1 MSNKSQKG
9 VAAVELAV
17 ILPFLLILLAGIIE
31 FSLMLY
37 NMQVLTNGAREGARV
52 AVIPVRNETEEE
64 IANIVKDYCGNK
76 LIGFQ
81 NDKVINVSIVGY
93 GGATGSDLTVTAS
106 YNYGFFIPGLFD
118 FLGINKSNRIF
129 NINGKATM
137 QFL

>member
-1 MSNKSQKG
+1 MSNKDQKG

-17 ILPFLLILLAGIIE
+17 ILPFLLVLLAGIIE

-81 NDKVINVSIVGY
+81 NDKRQAITIVFLY
-93 GGATGSDLTVTAS
+93 Q
-106 YNYGFFIPGLFD
+106 D
-118 FLGINKSNRIF
+118 FLIF
-129 NINGKATM
+129 
-137 QFL
+137 